1 MNTINKEGV
10 IYTRV
15 SSLKQVT
22 QGSGLDSQY
31 SACLNYAKENNIKI
45 IKTFKDA
52 AMSGKTADRPGL
64 EEMIDFIK
72 KKMGILLLY
81 LMIYPDFHE
90 M

>member
-31 SACLNYAKENNIKI
+31 SACLKYAKENNIKI

-52 AMSGKTADRPGL
+52 AMSGK
-64 EEMIDFIK
+64 
-72 KKMGILLLY
+72 
-81 LMIYPDFHE
+81 
-90 M
+90 